1 MLVRLQKFLANA
13 GVASRR
19 AAEELIVAGRVS
31 VNGAQASV
39 LGTKIDPQRDEV
51 AVDGVVVKPKKKLY
65 IALHKPPGYIC
76 TRRDPEKRRTIY
88 DLIPDEWENLYNV
101 GRLDRA
107 SEGLILLTN
116 DGDFCLRVS
125 HPRYGVTKTYIVR
138 VSGRVEKDI
147 LEKLCKGV
155 YDRGERLKALNA
167 RLVSA
172 NNTSSIVEVELN
184 EGKNREIR
192 RLFQILG
199 FKVIRLIRIKIGKI
213 KLGELPPGKWR
224 ALTEAEIK
232 TLLG

>member
-88 DLIPDEWENLYNV
+88 DLIPDEWGNLYNV